1 MAIGTVQAVD
11 IVKRNN
17 SAGNIVV
24 QHGFRKLRQLLT
36 EGAGI
41 RKPGQKIR
49 LYEKS
54 KTLFFFMRRRTRQD
68 PSRERRRS
76 SQTPTGWLAGSQ
88 WRYGSIAGQ
97 PEKHQKKEHGKDS
110 LNSFQSSIQFH
121 DSISPYQRQIK
132 NRI

>member
-54 KTLFFFMRRRTRQD
+54 KTLFFF
-68 PSRERRRS
+68 
-76 SQTPTGWLAGSQ
+76 L
-88 WRYGSIAGQ
+88 
-97 PEKHQKKEHGKDS
+97 
-110 LNSFQSSIQFH
+110 
-121 DSISPYQRQIK
+121 
-132 NRI
+132 

>member
-54 KTLFFFMRRRTRQD
+54 KTLFFFYEAAPRDKIQAEKDEGHHKPRQD
-68 PSRERRRS
+68 
-76 SQTPTGWLAGSQ
+76 G
-88 WRYGSIAGQ
+88 
-97 PEKHQKKEHGKDS
+97 
-110 LNSFQSSIQFH
+110 
-121 DSISPYQRQIK
+121 
-132 NRI
+132 